1 MRAALEAGCNF
12 WNGGEFYGTPE
23 HNSLTLLAKY
33 FTKYPED
40 ADKVVLSIKGGYGPQ
55 GVDGSPE
62 GVRRSVNNCLK
73 LIDGKKKIDIFECAR
88 VDKKTPIETTLKVLD
103 EEFVKTGKIGGIC
116 LSEVSADTVR
126 RASKVTKVVGAEV
139 ELSLWALD
147 IFKNG
152 VAEACAEANI
162 PVIAYVDSV
171 FTEGR
176 NH

>member
-1 MRAALEAGCNF
+1 M
-12 WNGGEFYGTPE
+12 
-23 HNSLTLLAKY
+23 
-33 FTKYPED
+33 
-40 ADKVVLSIKGGYGPQ
+40 
-55 GVDGSPE
+55 
-62 GVRRSVNNCLK
+62 
-73 LIDGKKKIDIFECAR
+73 
-88 VDKKTPIETTLKVLD
+88 KVLD